1 MVKPDTQSPA
11 LPPTWKCACTECNRK
26 VSSCGAPELL
36 VGSVT
41 ASLTVVA
48 PLSWVTMVG
57 SPAWMKA
64 MAGWLV

>member
-1 MVKPDTQSPA
+1 MN
-11 LPPTWKCACTECNRK
+11 WHCNRK
-26 VSSCGAPELL
+26 FSGCGAPELL

-57 SPAWMKA
+57 SPASMKA
-64 MAGWLV
+64 MAGWLVKPE